1 MNISLTPELEKYIE
15 KRVASGSY
23 KTSSEYIREILR
35 TQIERDRERE
45 EVRQKIQ
52 HGLDQAKAGMLI
64 DGPKAMDEIMEEL
77 KKRKRTKPI

>member
-35 TQIERDRERE
+35 TQIEHDRERE

-52 HGLDQAKAGMLI
+52 HGLNQAVAGKFVDPDI
-64 DGPKAMDEIMEEL
+64 VFHEL
-77 KKRKRTKPI
+77 REKGKRWRQKRQR

>member
-23 KTSSEYIREILR
+23 KTSSEFIRDILR

-64 DGPKAMDEIMEEL
+64 DGETVMKEL
-77 KKRKRTKPI
+77 REKGKRWREQRHR